1 MVSLLHRLAY
11 LGATLAIAVL
21 VGLPLA
27 AMSQG
32 NLSEEDLGVEYM
44 AQTGLSREDPRIV
57 IARIIQIALGFLGT
71 ITVVL
76 IIYAGFIWMT
86 SQGNTDKVDKAKK
99 ILKSAVIG
107 LLIILLSFAIVTFII
122 NKLLGVEGGGGGGG
136 GGNTSSN
143 TDNVSLVALG
153 NSIIKSVYP
162 APGQTDVPRNTGI
175 IVTFREKMK
184 VSTICQGG
192 DDVAGTCN
200 NANIVADNVK
210 FFKTADGDNPAT
222 NLAFNK
228 VKVSTNDGKI
238 FVFVPTEYLG
248 SPNGNVWQSV
258 KLTTGIKKAN
268 DKPAFTLSGFAW
280 QFEVSSRVDL
290 TPPQVRSGGI
300 FPVPDNGRDVH
311 QGVQPAQ
318 PAVASISVVSLPQ
331 PLSLATVGTPVA
343 LSGMTPA
350 RIEGTYNC
358 SDSGTIRVVVISNNP
373 LKAQASGISGVIN
386 DDDVS
391 DGRIS
396 LGCGLTLIKNGT
408 LPPDNHGTLVAGDG
422 WDVQVTAAHP
432 GETLTVGSQT
442 YRFVSTADSNPNH
455 IVVATSVSAMA
466 NNIASSINSTNS
478 EVTATVNI
486 DGSSIN
492 FQSRTAGSD
501 GNYLNLSTDS
511 SSLHIL
517 SQFSGGQDRAENI
530 RVVDRPDAPR
540 NSIIQINFSE
550 PINPLTV
557 VGNSDDVNDTIAV
570 TATNPSGAV
579 NKVNGRFVIS
589 NQYRTLEFI
598 PNEDCGVNACGE
610 KIYCLPASS
619 TLTVML
625 KAAAL
630 ASCTSDSDC
639 VSKTP
644 YTHCV
649 NNSCRRAEGDHY
661 PLANLPLS
669 AGIVDASFNSLDGNR
684 NMKVVGPVNYYI
696 ENDKDNSQ
704 GDSYKWFFA
713 VSDEIDLTPPKL
725 QAASLNPSLTLEHI
739 PLNQSIEFSFDKLM
753 MASTLTSGEAVINN
767 NHHHL
772 INLFSAG
779 LAPGYW
785 ITSEPID
792 MGIPDGYPDFTKVT
806 VNHSQLSDAT
816 KYSVEIGS
824 GVKDI
829 RQNCFKPCRDNAA
842 CSATQASCCQGM
854 PDNDPECGQ

>member
-1 MVSLLHRLAY
+1 MVSLLRRLAY
-11 LGATLAIAVL
+11 FGVTLAMAVV

-27 AMSQG
+27 AVAQG
-32 NLSEEDLGVEYM
+32 NLNEESLGVEHM

-76 IIYAGFIWMT
+76 VIYAGFLWMT
-86 SQGNTDKVDKAKK
+86 SQGNSDKVDKAKK

-107 LLIILLSFAIVTFII
+107 LIIILSSFAIVTFII
-122 NKLLGVEGGGGGGG
+122 NKLLGVGGGGGGG
-136 GGNTSSN
+136 GGGTVSP
-143 TDNVSLVALG
+143 DIGNVGLGALG
-153 NSIIKSVYP
+153 NGIIESVYP

-175 IVTFREKMK
+175 IVTFREKIK

-192 DDVAGTCN
+192 DDAAGICA

-210 FFKTADGDNPAT
+210 FFKTADGDNPDT

-248 SPNGNVWQSV
+248 SPSGNVWQSV

-268 DKPAFTLSGFAW
+268 GQPALTLSDFSW

-290 TPPQVRSGGI
+290 TPPQVQSGGV
-300 FPVPDNGRDVH
+300 FPVPDDGQDIH
-311 QGVQPAQ
+311 QGVQAAQ
-318 PAVASISVVSLPQ
+318 SATASILVMALPQ
-331 PLSLATVGTPVA
+331 PLAVATVGTPIA
-343 LSGMTPA
+343 LNSTVGTA

-358 SDSGTIRVVVISNNP
+358 SDSGTIRVVVISHNP
-373 LKAQASGISGVIN
+373 LSAQASGISGVIN

-396 LGCGLTLIKNGT
+396 LGCGLTLIKNGS
-408 LPPDNHGTLVAGDG
+408 LAPDNHGALIAGEG
-422 WDVQVTAAHP
+422 WDIQVTTAHP
-432 GETLTVGSQT
+432 GEILTVGSQT
-442 YRFVSTADSNPNH
+442 YRFVSAADNNPNH
-455 IVVATSVSAMA
+455 IVVADTRSAMA
-466 NNIASSINSTNS
+466 NNIADKINSTNS
-478 EVTATVNI
+478 EASATV
-486 DGSSIN
+486 DGAIIN
-492 FQSRTAGSD
+492 LRSRTAGSD
-501 GNYLNLSTDS
+501 GISLNLSSDS
-511 SSLHIL
+511 PSLSI
-517 SQFSGGQDRAENI
+517 SPFSGGRDRTDNI
-530 RVVDRPDAPR
+530 VVIDHPDAPR

-557 VGNSDDVNDTIAV
+557 VGNSDDVVDTISV
-570 TATNPSGAV
+570 QATTSIH
-579 NKVNGRFVIS
+579 GRFVIS

-598 PNEDCGVNACGE
+598 PNEECGVNACGE

-619 TLTVML
+619 TITVTL
-625 KAAAL
+625 KAATL
-630 ASCTSDSDC
+630 VSCSSDRDC

-644 YTHCV
+644 YTNCV
-649 NNSCRRAEGDHY
+649 NNVCRRAEGDYY
-661 PLANLPLS
+661 PLASLPLS
-669 AGIVDASFNSLDGNR
+669 NGIVDASFNSLDGNR
-684 NMKVVGPVNYYI
+684 NMKVVGPVNYYS
-696 ENDKDNSQ
+696 ENDEDSSR

-725 QAASLNPSLTLEHI
+725 QATSLNPSLTLEHA
-739 PLNQSIEFSFDKLM
+739 PLNQAIDFSFDKLM
-753 MASTLTSGEAVINN
+753 MASTLASGEAVINN
-767 NHHHL
+767 NHHRL

-779 LAPGYW
+779 LAPSYW

-792 MGIPDGYPDFTKVT
+792 TGIPDGYPDFTKVT

-816 KYSVEIGS
+816 KYFIEIGS

-829 RQNCFKPCRDNAA
+829 RQNCFKPCRD
-842 CSATQASCCQGM
+842 SATCGATAASCCQGI
-854 PDNDPECGQ
+854 PDNNSECGQ

>member
-11 LGATLAIAVL
+11 LGVTLAIAVV

-27 AMSQG
+27 AMAQG
-32 NLSEEDLGVEYM
+32 NLTEESLGVEHM

-57 IARIIQIALGFLGT
+57 VARIIQIALGFLGT

-76 IIYAGFIWMT
+76 VIYAGFLWMT
-86 SQGNTDKVDKAKK
+86 SQGNSDKVDKAKK

-107 LLIILLSFAIVTFII
+107 LIIILSSFAIVTFII

-136 GGNTSSN
+136 GGNVSPN
-143 TDNVSLVALG
+143 AGNVSLGALG
-153 NSIIKSVYP
+153 NGIIESVYP
-162 APGQTDVPRNTGI
+162 EPGQTDVPRNTGI

-184 VSTICQGG
+184 VSTICQEG
-192 DDVAGTCN
+192 DDAAGVCN
-200 NANIVADNVK
+200 NAHIVADNVK
-210 FFKTADGDNPAT
+210 FFKTADGDNPGT

-228 VKVSTNDGKI
+228 VRVSTNDGKI

-248 SPNGNVWQSV
+248 SPSGNVWQSV

-268 DKPAFTLSGFAW
+268 DQPAFTSDFAW

-290 TPPQVRSGGI
+290 TPPQVKSGGI
-300 FPVPDNGRDVH
+300 FPVPDDGRDIH
-311 QGVQPAQ
+311 LGVQAAQ
-318 PAVASISVVSLPQ
+318 PATSSILVMTSPQ
-331 PLSLATVGTPVA
+331 PLAVATVGTPTTSNPTV
-343 LSGMTPA
+343 GTA

-358 SDSGTIRVVVISNNP
+358 SDSGTIQVAVISDSP
-373 LKAQASGISGVIN
+373 LRAQASGISGVIN

-396 LGCGLTLIKNGT
+396 LGCGLTLIKNGS
-408 LPPDNHGTLVAGDG
+408 LAPDNHGAFIAGEG
-422 WDVQVTAAHP
+422 WNIQVTAAHP
-432 GETLTVGSQT
+432 GEILTVGSQT
-442 YRFVSTADSNPNH
+442 YRFVSAADNDPNH
-455 IVVATSVSAMA
+455 IVVADTRSAMA
-466 NNIASSINSTNS
+466 NNIADKINSTNS
-478 EVTATVNI
+478 EVSATVDDYFVNL
-486 DGSSIN
+486 
-492 FQSRTAGSD
+492 QSRTAGSD

-511 SSLHIL
+511 QSLNIFP
-517 SQFSGGQDRAENI
+517 FSGGQDRTENTQ
-530 RVVDRPDAPR
+530 VVDHPDAPR

-557 VGNSDDVNDTIAV
+557 VGNSDDVANTISV
-570 TATNPSGAV
+570 QTTTSIH
-579 NKVNGRFVIS
+579 GRFVIS

-598 PNEDCGVNACGE
+598 PNEECGVNACGE

-619 TLTVML
+619 TITVTL
-625 KAAAL
+625 KAASL
-630 ASCTSDSDC
+630 ASCSSNSDC

-644 YTHCV
+644 YTDCFSY
-649 NNSCRRAEGDHY
+649 SCRRAEGDHY
-661 PLANLPLS
+661 PLAYLPLS
-669 AGIVDASFNSLDGNR
+669 SGIVDASFNSLDGNR
-684 NMKVVGPVNYYI
+684 NMKVVGPVNYYS
-696 ENDKDNSQ
+696 ENDEDSAQ
-704 GDSYKWFFA
+704 GDNYKWFFA

-725 QAASLNPSLTLEHI
+725 QAASLNPSLTLEHA
-739 PLNQSIEFSFDKLM
+739 PLNQAIDFSFDKLM
-753 MASTLTSGEAVINN
+753 MASTLASGETVINN

-779 LAPGYW
+779 LAPSYW

-829 RQNCFKPCRDNAA
+829 RQNCFKPCRDNAT
-842 CSATQASCCQGM
+842 CSATEASCCQGS
-854 PDNDPECGQ
+854 PNNSSQCGQ